1 MATLRENQV
10 RPVQDQP
17 VKQFEQRKPGPVYGL
32 PVEKP
37 KYETM
42 GGAGQVSTQS
52 SAGQVSTQSSTGQ
65 SGASQVSTQ
74 SYTPG
79 NAIPVDGSHG
89 QKYLEESE
97 RQQKAYEANPRLGQ
111 AYTDEEL
118 LQKYWDIINAAG
130 SNSQNNYSQRGGYV
144 YDGNPN
150 GELPGT
156 GEKGWS
162 YKEGTQRTVQEG
174 TSGADEDFMSDA
186 DYAIIQALKK
196 QFAEAQAR
204 GDQEGMNAAHEEAER
219 IRARYNYSGGSDG
232 SFYLP
237 GGNSSGSSG
246 GYTGGGTGGNYTGG
260 STVPDSSAKMDEL
273 RSLLEEWKKAA
284 TEQKQNSI
292 DYAVDNAVKELERA
306 LEDAQPKYKEQMES
320 VAKDEMQSLDNSA
333 LYAEMRG
340 DKGGIGQSQYNEIQA
355 AAAQNKLAV
364 QQAQTKLS
372 TDTARQIADLR
383 AQGEFEKADAAL
395 EVAQTYLSQL
405 MQLEQWAAEYNLS
418 VAQFEA
424 SLQQWQ
430 AEYELSMKQ
439 FQTDTELS
447 WAQIMGKTSD
457 GSLTLSGQSQLASM
471 GQTLL
476 SAGIMP
482 SDSQLS
488 AMGITAD
495 QANQY
500 LQTLQLSQAASSS
513 GGRKSGSSSS
523 SGSKSG
529 SSTSTSSGY
538 DDLAQE
544 MFNSGITTAAKAK
557 AYLLSQGY
565 SSTLATAY
573 ANAYAEDYRTLKK
586 QHDDQQADA
595 GTDDSTPQKSY
606 GWVSVS
612 EDNPGHGG
620 DNWIAVPGYGR
631 LTWSELEKMV
641 DRGEITETYDPA
653 TKKYTYRKNPNY
665 KK

>member
-10 RPVQDQP
+10 QPVQDQP
-17 VKQFEQRKPGPVYGL
+17 VNQVAQKRPGEVYEL
-32 PVEKP
+32 SVEKP
-37 KYETM
+37 RYETM
-42 GGAGQVSTQS
+42 GGAGQGGAGQS
-52 SAGQVSTQSSTGQ
+52 SAN
-65 SGASQVSTQ
+65 QVSTQ

-79 NAIPVDGSHG
+79 NAIPVDGSHA
-89 QKYLEESE
+89 QKYLEEAE
-97 RQQKAYEANPRLGQ
+97 RQRQAYEANPRLGQ

-150 GELPGT
+150 GVLPGT

-162 YKEGTQRTVQEG
+162 YVEGTQRTVQEG

-186 DYAIIQALKK
+186 DYAIIQELKK
-196 QFAEAQAR
+196 RFAEAQAK

-246 GYTGGGTGGNYTGG
+246 GYTGSGTGTGGSYTGG
-260 STVPDSSAKMDEL
+260 STVSDSSAKMDEL

-430 AEYELSMKQ
+430 AEYELSMKK

-500 LQTLQLSQAASSS
+500 LQALQLSQAASSS
-513 GGRKSGSSSS
+513 SSRKSGSSGSS
-523 SGSKSG
+523 SSKSKD
-529 SSTSTSSGY
+529 STSTGY

-565 SSTLATAY
+565 DSTLATAY

-586 QHDDQQADA
+586 QYDDQLAEEQAQETVRNEIRA
-595 GTDDSTPQKSY
+595 AEGDS
-606 GWVSVS
+606 VRL
-612 EDNPGHGG
+612 NGG
-620 DNWIAVPGYGR
+620 GSTVYVAGYGVVSMSK
-631 LTWSELEKMV
+631 LQELIKSGAV
-641 DRGEITETYDPA
+641 TRQFNPETGKYA
-653 TKKYTYRKNPNY
+653 YVKK
-665 KK
+665 

>member
-10 RPVQDQP
+10 QPVQGQP
-17 VKQFEQRKPGPVYGL
+17 VNQVVQKKPGEVYEL

-42 GGAGQVSTQS
+42 GGASQASASQASTQ
-52 SAGQVSTQSSTGQ
+52 G
-65 SGASQVSTQ
+65 
-74 SYTPG
+74 YTPK
-79 NAIPVDGSHG
+79 NAIPVNGSHA
-89 QKYLEESE
+89 QKLIEEAE
-97 RQQKAYEANPRLGQ
+97 RQRQAYEANPRLGQ

-130 SNSQNNYSQRGGYV
+130 SNSLDNYSQRGGYV

-150 GELPGT
+150 GVYPGT

-162 YKEGTQRTVQEG
+162 LVEGVPRTVQEG
-174 TSGADEDFMSDA
+174 TSGADEDFMSDG
-186 DYAIIQALKK
+186 DYAIIQELKK
-196 QFAEAQAR
+196 RFAEAQAK

-237 GGNSSGSSG
+237 GGNSSGSSSGSG
-246 GYTGGGTGGNYTGG
+246 GYTGSGAGGGNYTGG

-418 VAQFEA
+418 AAQFEA

-430 AEYELSMKQ
+430 AEYELSMKK

-447 WAQIMGKTSD
+447 WAQLTGKTSD

-488 AMGITAD
+488 AMGITAG

-513 GGRKSGSSSS
+513 SSRKSSSS
-523 SGSKSG
+523 SSKSKD
-529 SSTSTSSGY
+529 STSTGY

-544 MFNSGITTAAKAK
+544 MFGSGITTEAKAK
-557 AYLLSQGY
+557 AYLLSHGY

-595 GTDDSTPQKSY
+595 QARETAQNEISAAEQDPLQLNGGGTTVY
-606 GWVSVS
+606 V
-612 EDNPGHGG
+612 
-620 DNWIAVPGYGR
+620 AGYGVVSMSK
-631 LTWSELEKMV
+631 LEELIKSGAV
-641 DRGEITETYDPA
+641 TRQFNAKTGKYA
-653 TKKYTYRKNPNY
+653 YVKK
-665 KK
+665 

>member
-10 RPVQDQP
+10 QPVQGQP
-17 VKQFEQRKPGPVYGL
+17 VNQVVQKKPGEVYEL

-42 GGAGQVSTQS
+42 GGASQASASQASTQ
-52 SAGQVSTQSSTGQ
+52 G
-65 SGASQVSTQ
+65 
-74 SYTPG
+74 YTPK
-79 NAIPVDGSHG
+79 NAIPVNGSHA
-89 QKYLEESE
+89 QKLIEEAE
-97 RQQKAYEANPRLGQ
+97 RQRQAYEANPRLGQ

-130 SNSQNNYSQRGGYV
+130 SNSLDNYSQRGGYV

-150 GELPGT
+150 GVYPGT

-162 YKEGTQRTVQEG
+162 LVEGVPRTVQEG
-174 TSGADEDFMSDA
+174 TSGADEDFMSDG
-186 DYAIIQALKK
+186 DYAIIQELKK
-196 QFAEAQAR
+196 RFAEAQAK

-237 GGNSSGSSG
+237 GGNSSGSSSGSG
-246 GYTGGGTGGNYTGG
+246 GYTGSGAGGGNYTGG

-418 VAQFEA
+418 AAQFEA

-430 AEYELSMKQ
+430 AEYELSMKK

-447 WAQIMGKTSD
+447 WAQLTGKTSD

-488 AMGITAD
+488 AMGITAG
-495 QANQY
+495 QTNQY

-513 GGRKSGSSSS
+513 SSRKSSSS
-523 SGSKSG
+523 SSKSKD
-529 SSTSTSSGY
+529 STSTGY

-544 MFNSGITTAAKAK
+544 MFGSGITTEAKAK

-565 SSTLATAY
+565 SSTLASAY
-573 ANAYAEDYRTLKK
+573 AKAYAEDYRTLKK
-586 QHDDQQADA
+586 QHDTANSTNA
-595 GTDDSTPQKSY
+595 GADDSASQKSY

-620 DNWIAVPGYGR
+620 NDWIAVPGYGR